1 MHHYASVG
9 KRRQKMGII
18 ITLLTFINR
27 CVDLLLSAS
36 CVNYSIKIQT
46 YNKYLGSLKK
56 NLNNFDGRQL
66 ADAKSE
72 IKITRG

>member
-46 YNKYLGSLKK
+46 YNKYL
-56 NLNNFDGRQL
+56 
-66 ADAKSE
+66 AP
-72 IKITRG
+72 